1 MALTATATIK
11 SRETIIESLGMVTP
25 YIISFLPDKP
35 NIVYHVKLKTTLDNA
50 FNHILDQIRTNGVTT
65 PKVIIFCR
73 TYDHCS
79 LLYRFFKHSLR
90 SHFTHPIG
98 AADLSHNRCVD
109 MFTHCTHQSV
119 KDSIIASISNAES
132 VLRIL
137 ICTVAFGMGIN
148 SQGVRQVIHWG
159 PSSDVESYIQETGR
173 GGRDGLRCDAILYY
187 KDSELTAK
195 ITSPFMSEY
204 CKNVTEC
211 RRKLLFKDFD
221 GVGEPC
227 DCGLCCDVCNPDCNS
242 L

>member
-1 MALTATATIK
+1 
-11 SRETIIESLGMVTP
+11 
-25 YIISFLPDKP
+25 
-35 NIVYHVKLKTTLDNA
+35 
-50 FNHILDQIRTNGVTT
+50 
-65 PKVIIFCR
+65 
-73 TYDHCS
+73 
-79 LLYRFFKHSLR
+79 
-90 SHFTHPIG
+90 
-98 AADLSHNRCVD
+98 

-159 PSSDVESYIQETGR
+159 QSSDVESYIQKTGR
-173 GGRDGLRCDAILYY
+173 RGRDGLRCGAILYD

-195 ITSPFMSEY
+195 ITSPLMSEY